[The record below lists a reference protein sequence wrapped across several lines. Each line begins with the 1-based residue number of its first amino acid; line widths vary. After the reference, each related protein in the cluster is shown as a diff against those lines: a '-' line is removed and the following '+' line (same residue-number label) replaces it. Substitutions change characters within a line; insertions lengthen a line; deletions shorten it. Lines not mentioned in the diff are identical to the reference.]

1 MVVAD
6 RNKPFAGGK
15 APLKPAIKTTLE
27 PTVGGSSAPQNAA
40 ASNPWSS
47 GRTNAL
53 KSALASARNPSQAP
67 RQKSVM
73 MAVPATP
80 SDVAARMNNLTIK
93 SPGAQSWRA
102 TGIYNPSV
110 GPTPSTMTTKWR
122 QTNAPSRATDHSR
135 RQAFTNAVCKI
146 SNYTRRD
153 FKLGDVIAAPFH
165 VANTNPNVNPEDQR
179 LTRTCEGHAYSK
191 RRMMVVL
198 FVHHYDLFCLPLFS
212 FSGRGL
218 TEKPDHIKHEYV
230 CMKNVGARN
239 FVNHGVHQ
247 PVEIQAHHPVTD
259 STTVHL
265 TGGLRVGCNEDI
277 TRVGRLTEKSYFK
290 LVETWE
296 KVVEEAQNQSW

>member
-1 MVVAD
+1 MVVAN
-6 RNKPFAGGK
+6 RNKSAASGTPG
-15 APLKPAIKTTLE
+15 LKTTLA
-27 PTVGGSSAPQNAA
+27 PTAGGSNTAAPT
-40 ASNPWSS
+40 PWSS

-67 RQKSVM
+67 RPNSVM
-73 MAVPATP
+73 MVVPPTP
-80 SDVAARMNNLTIK
+80 SDIAGRMNNLTLK
-93 SPGAQSWRA
+93 ASDSQSWRA
-102 TGIYNPSV
+102 TGTYNPSL

-122 QTNAPSRATDHSR
+122 QTTAPSRATTDRSR

-165 VANTNPNVNPEDQR
+165 VANTNPHVDPDDER

-218 TEKPDHIKHEYV
+218 TEKPDHIKTEYV
-230 CMKNVGARN
+230 CVKNAGVEG
-239 FVNHGVHQ
+239 FVNHGVHP

-277 TRVGRLTEKSYFK
+277 TRVGRLTEKS
-290 LVETWE
+290 
-296 KVVEEAQNQSW
+296 